1 MLVTATPTEDGV
13 DTGVEFAFDPAMGK
27 AIGAAQDDAGT
38 LYVSLRRRTLPDNA
52 LQAFPV
58 ARPQP

>member
-1 MLVTATPTEDGV
+1 
-13 DTGVEFAFDPAMGK
+13 VEFAFDPAMGK

-38 LYVSLRRRTLPDNA
+38 LYVSLRRRTLPDNG